1 MRPISSEP
9 YPCPQTREGISER
22 ILYPGRLRTLFL
34 AVSCAVFTLMGLSA
48 GGGGLLWALLA
59 GIGAFIFFTSLL
71 PSAAWLKLDAQ
82 GFTYRIA
89 FREHRHNWTDI
100 RSFGVLTRRYLG
112 IIPVNRIVCFT
123 YTEEHKKTKGLL
135 LRMATAIARF
145 DGQLPDNYGMKAR
158 DLASLMENWRLQQLS
173 NAVAPDM
180 ARFRSASFSGVD
192 RVSSDRGD

>member
-1 MRPISSEP
+1 MAPTSSGP
-9 YPCPQTREGISER
+9 SPCPPIREGIGER

-34 AVSCAVFTLMGLSA
+34 AVACAVFTLMGLGA

-89 FREHRHNWTDI
+89 FREHRYNWADI

-112 IIPVNRIVCFT
+112 IIPVSRIVCFT
-123 YTEEHKKTKGLL
+123 FTEEHKKTKSLL

-158 DLASLMENWRLQQLS
+158 DLAALMENWRLQAES
-173 NAVAPDM
+173 SAAAPDLS
-180 ARFRSASFSGVD
+180 RFRSASFPGLN
-192 RVSSDRGD
+192 RVS

>member
-1 MRPISSEP
+1 MSPTNSEP
-9 YPCPQTREGISER
+9 SPFPTAREGIGER

-34 AVSCAVFTLMGLSA
+34 AVACAVFTLMGLSA
-48 GGGGLLWALLA
+48 GGSGLLWALLA

-89 FREHRHNWTDI
+89 FREHRHNWANI

-112 IIPVNRIVCFT
+112 IIPVSRIVCFT
-123 YTEEHKKTKGLL
+123 FTEEHKKTKSLL
-135 LRMATAIARF
+135 LRMATVIARY

-158 DLASLMENWRLQQLS
+158 DLAALMENWRLQAAS
-173 NAVAPDM
+173 NAVAPGSE
-180 ARFRSASFSGVD
+180 RFRPASFPGVD
-192 RVSSDRGD
+192 RVS

>member
-1 MRPISSEP
+1 MPSTSSGPSPFPPI
-9 YPCPQTREGISER
+9 REGIGER

-34 AVSCAVFTLMGLSA
+34 AVACAVFTLMGLSA

-71 PSAAWLKLDAQ
+71 PSAAWLKLDAH

-89 FREHRHNWTDI
+89 FREHRHNWAEI

-112 IIPVNRIVCFT
+112 IIPVSRIVCFT
-123 YTEEHKKTKGLL
+123 FTDEHKKTKNLL
-135 LRMATAIARF
+135 LRIATTIARF

-158 DLASLMENWRLQQLS
+158 DLAALLEHCRLQAESHAAAADLS
-173 NAVAPDM
+173 
-180 ARFRSASFSGVD
+180 RFRSPSFSGVN
-192 RVSSDRGD
+192 RIS